1 MSPPNPEHRLSP
13 PPLSLH
19 RVSGFRVAAAT
30 AALFGWQRR
39 LPLFERLVP
48 VGLVAVIVGRQ
59 TVVVPERR
67 QRFPGRPLVVRPGRR
82 HVMVDVV
89 AVERTVWRRRHAAG
103 VGRAAP
109 HHRGPVPPAVAVPEP
124 LGAGRLVPTVG
135 APVAERQ
142 NTRLLFVDGTCAP
155 RGGRQGNVQI
165 SDSRRPL
172 GNGPDPLVPDRGSGP
187 PDRVVVG
194 CKKKAIR
201 QNRRGGGVG
210 S

>member
-13 PPLSLH
+13 PLPHH
-19 RVSGFRVAAAT
+19 RVFGFRVAAA
-30 AALFGWQRR
+30 AAPFGWQRR
-39 LPLFERLVP
+39 LPLLERLVP

-67 QRFPGRPLVVRPGRR
+67 QRFPGRPLVVGPGRR

-89 AVERTVWRRRHAAG
+89 AVERTVRRRRHAAG

-109 HHRGPVPPAVAVPEP
+109 HHRGAVPPAVAVPEP

-165 SDSRRPL
+165 SGGLSAD
-172 GNGPDPLVPDRGSGP
+172 V
-187 PDRVVVG
+187 
-194 CKKKAIR
+194 KKR
-201 QNRRGGGVG
+201 Q
-210 S
+210 